1 VARSNTGSSSPETS
15 NPNSPLH
22 EAVDTWAAQDH
33 QRWPDHRG
41 RGGEDKNSW
50 LLAHRHRQHG
60 PMTSPDVQLSLKI
73 GILTHGCISVDKP
86 KRRSMMIR
94 PIAKLSEMA
103 AARMARPFELRVKT
117 MGFRHCL
124 AAKGQQTLCLD
135 AVFKAHVRPNQLQAS
150 WADASVWGNRLIEM
164 DQPKVGRP

>member
-1 VARSNTGSSSPETS
+1 
-15 NPNSPLH
+15 
-22 EAVDTWAAQDH
+22 
-33 QRWPDHRG
+33 
-41 RGGEDKNSW
+41 
-50 LLAHRHRQHG
+50 
-60 PMTSPDVQLSLKI
+60 
-73 GILTHGCISVDKP
+73 
-86 KRRSMMIR
+86 MMIR

-135 AVFKAHVRPNQLQAS
+135 AVFKAHLRLNQLQAS